1 MQESDAAIER
11 LKKQLDNLISEKEL
25 ITTQITRKCEEI
37 ELLNQKINMM
47 QMALD
52 RSTVNRKLRFDQLL
66 ISDCR
71 QQPVQR
77 PTRGHK
83 TSENRNKKS
92 KIAEEFAGSRQRQY
106 GRYATRSLAIE
117 PRSRSGAC
125 PSESFGERDDD
136 ADECS
141 QVVNVTLTF
150 LMMLIFFLLLIN

>member
-52 RSTVNRKLRFDQLL
+52 RSKLNGKLRFEQLL

-71 QQPVQR
+71 QQSVQR

-83 TSENRNKKS
+83 ALENRNKKS
-92 KIAEEFAGSRQRQY
+92 EIAEKFAGARQRQH
-106 GRYATRSLAIE
+106 G
-117 PRSRSGAC
+117 
-125 PSESFGERDDD
+125 
-136 ADECS
+136 
-141 QVVNVTLTF
+141 
-150 LMMLIFFLLLIN
+150 